1 MLHELGACNL
11 AVEVVAGL
19 RATPAVC
26 TRLADLT
33 TLFNMQS
40 VSGDAR
46 YRPDPLAAPPR
57 RDRPEPDARRAL
69 TMSG

>member
-46 YRPDPLAAPPR
+46 YRPDPWLR
-57 RDRPEPDARRAL
+57 RRGVIGPSLTHEEP
-69 TMSG
+69 